1 MIRALGG
8 MLKRRRGAAVP
19 LSPRAAGPGRGH
31 HFVGTPKY
39 FVGNTFVI
47 FTPTVYRL
55 KRNYLKNLF
64 RSFLVILTDTSVSI
78 LVPPEPLRLQVS

>member
-1 MIRALGG
+1 MSIMIRALRG

-19 LSPRAAGPGRGH
+19 LSPRAAGLGRGH
-31 HFVGTPKY
+31 HFVGTPNY

-55 KRNYLKNLF
+55 KRNYFKNLF
-64 RSFLVILTDTSVSI
+64 RSFLVILTDTYRTTRGSTG
-78 LVPPEPLRLQVS
+78 PLR